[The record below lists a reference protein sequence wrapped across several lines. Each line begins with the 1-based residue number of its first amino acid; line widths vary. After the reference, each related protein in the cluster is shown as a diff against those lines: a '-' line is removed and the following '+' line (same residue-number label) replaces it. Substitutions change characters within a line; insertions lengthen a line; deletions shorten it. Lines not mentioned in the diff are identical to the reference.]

1 VDLSPGQ
8 QKAVFVLVV
17 VVLAALG
24 YWLILPKVTH
34 SHGSAQAATQGTQGT
49 QSAQG
54 TQGSTQAATAPA
66 QVPTPAVTAS
76 PATAGNVSIY
86 SWLPFTQQGLAEAA
100 EVTVKFGIDYNTYTY
115 TESAAAYVAKMSGL
129 ITGQLANVLK
139 ASYETAGVAQLR
151 TGQKQI
157 STGTAAIS
165 SLRAFGPSSL
175 TFVVTTGQR
184 LVTSSG
190 TTNGST
196 QWAVTVIGSGG
207 SWQVDDIEPAS
218 AGNS

>member
-34 SHGSAQAATQGTQGT
+34 GSAQAAAQST
-49 QSAQG
+49 QS
-54 TQGSTQAATAPA
+54 TQGSTQAATTPA
-66 QVPTPAVTAS
+66 TTQDPQVPTPAVTAS
-76 PATAGNVSIY
+76 PATAGNVNIY

-100 EVTVKFGIDYNTYTY
+100 TVAVKFGVDYNTYTY
-115 TESAAAYVAKMSGL
+115 TESANAYVAKMSGL

-196 QWAVTVIGSGG
+196 QWAVTVTGSDG